1 MKLDKENTKKI
12 IFIVFIGVLI
22 YWLLQNLGMIFVGI
36 KNILNIL
43 NPFILGACIAFVLNV
58 IVNLIEK
65 KWIKN
70 KKRNKIIARIKR
82 PLSIFLSILIL
93 FAVIFFVI
101 FLVIPGLISTIDS
114 ISSYIPGIATNVQN
128 WLYDMA
134 DKYPEINDM
143 IRNINIDWNNLDDET
158 MKVLQEWAGTIL
170 SSSINILI
178 SIASGITNFVIGL
191 IFAVYILLQKEVKLG
206 YQFKKLMKAYLPN
219 RFNEKVL
226 KICAVSNSAFTKFI
240 TGQVTEACILGIL
253 CFMGMIIFGMPY
265 ALTISVLIG
274 FTALIPIFGA
284 FIGAGIGFILIAV
297 QNPMLAVGF
306 VAYIIVLQQIEGN
319 IIYPKVVG
327 NSVGLPGIWVMVAV
341 TLGGAIWGITGI
353 AVGVPIASILYAL
366 IRDSV
371 NNRIKPK
378 VETAQ
383 IEE

>member
-191 IFAVYILLQKEVKLG
+191 IFAVYILLQKEKLG

>member
-191 IFAVYILLQKEVKLG
+191 IFAVYILLQKEKLG

-366 IRDSV
+366 IRESV